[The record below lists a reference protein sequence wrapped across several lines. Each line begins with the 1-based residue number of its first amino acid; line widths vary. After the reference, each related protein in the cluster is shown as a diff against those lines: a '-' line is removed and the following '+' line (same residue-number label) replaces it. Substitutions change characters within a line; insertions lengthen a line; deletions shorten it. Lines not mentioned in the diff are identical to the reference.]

1 MTQTSV
7 APVGPSGS
15 IGIQPLDVPRIRAD
29 FPILARTVRDE
40 RPLVYL
46 DSAATSQK
54 PEQVLAAEAAFYRT
68 CNAAVHRGAHQLAE
82 EATDAYEEARRTIAG
97 FIGASADDVV
107 FTKNATESLNLVAY
121 AFSNA
126 TAKAAHAPD
135 SVDPRFVLRPGDSI
149 VVTQMEH
156 HANLV
161 PWQEVCAKTGATLR
175 WIGLDDEGRLDL
187 ADLDTIIDS
196 TTRVVSVVHQSNIL
210 GTINPVAEIM
220 RRAHEVGAIGVV
232 DGCQSIPH
240 MPIDVTGLGADL
252 VAWSGHKM
260 LGPTGI
266 GMLWGRHEILDAM
279 PPFLTG
285 GSMIE
290 TVFMDHSTYAEAP
303 KRFEAGTPMVAQA
316 VGTAEGARYLE
327 GLGMANVAAHEHL
340 LTGYA
345 LDRLDEMR
353 GVRIIGPRDNVDRGS
368 AISFV
373 VDGLHPHDV
382 GQFLDDRGV
391 AVRVGHHCAWPTCRR
406 YGVPATTRLS
416 TYVYNDTAD
425 IDVAVEGIRAA
436 QEFFG
441 V

>member
-1 MTQTSV
+1 VS
-7 APVGPSGS
+7 PS
-15 IGIQPLDVPRIRAD
+15 LDVARIRRD
-29 FPILARTVRDE
+29 FPILSRTVRDG

-54 PEQVLAAEAAFYRT
+54 PEQVLAAEAEYYRT

-82 EATDAYEEARRTIAG
+82 EATDAYEAARATIAG
-97 FIGASADDVV
+97 FVGASAEDVV
-107 FTKNATESLNLVAY
+107 FTKNATESLNLAAY
-121 AFSNA
+121 AFSNG
-126 TAKAAHAPD
+126 TALAHH
-135 SVDPRFVLRPGDSI
+135 SGREIDPRFVLQPGDTI

-156 HANLV
+156 HANLI

-175 WIGLDDEGRLDL
+175 WIGVDDAGRLDL
-187 ADLDTIIDS
+187 DEMDRLIDS
-196 TTRVVSVVHQSNIL
+196 STKVVSVVHQSNIL
-210 GTINPVAEIM
+210 GTINPVGTIM
-220 RRAHEVGAIGVV
+220 ARARSVGAVGIV
-232 DGCQSIPH
+232 DACQSIPH
-240 MPIDVTGLGADL
+240 MPVDVSELGADL

-266 GMLWGRHEILDAM
+266 GLLWGRREVLEAM
-279 PPFLTG
+279 PPFITG

-290 TVFMDHSTYAEAP
+290 TVFMDHSTYAEPP

-316 VGTAEGARYLE
+316 VGLAAAVDYLQ
-327 GLGMANVAAHEHL
+327 GLGMAAVADHEHG
-340 LTGYA
+340 LTSYA
-345 LDRLDEMR
+345 LERLREMR
-353 GVRIIGPRDNVDRGS
+353 GVRIIGPQDAVDRGS

-406 YGVPATTRLS
+406 FEVPATTRLS
-416 TYVYNDTAD
+416 TYVYNDARD
-425 IDVAVEGIRAA
+425 IDTAMDGIRAA